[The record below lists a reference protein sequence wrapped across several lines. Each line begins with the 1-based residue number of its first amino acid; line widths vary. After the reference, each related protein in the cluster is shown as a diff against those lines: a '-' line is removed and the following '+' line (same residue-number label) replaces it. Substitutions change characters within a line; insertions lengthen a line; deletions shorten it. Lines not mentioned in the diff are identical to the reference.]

1 MDGQHD
7 LLVMGAGTAG
17 LPAAIFA
24 ARRGMRVLLV
34 EKLDRVGG
42 TLHVAQGQLAAA
54 GTSLQRERGI
64 EDSPE
69 LHFADV
75 MRISRGTA
83 NEEMVRL
90 AVGAAAGTIEWLRS
104 AGFAFHPDSPGYVSA
119 HEGYSR
125 PRSHWGLERG
135 LSILRTMERELAP
148 HLASGAVELR
158 LGTGMERLL
167 VDGDTRVAGA
177 VLRGPDGVAREAR
190 ARQVAIT
197 TGGYGGNPALFE
209 RLEGLPLYGPL
220 PRPASGEGVEAALA
234 AGAALRNPGH
244 FLPGFGGIEDEP
256 GSRRIVA
263 ADRPVLQP
271 RLRLPWEIYVNRD
284 GRRFVAEDEAGADIR
299 ERALRA
305 QPGLA
310 FWIVY
315 DARIEREAPPL
326 LPSFDA
332 ARLERCFATHPSFL
346 RAATLED
353 LARRAGIGAA
363 GLAATVDAY
372 NAAVL
377 RGGGDALGRAHMP
390 LPIAEPPFLA
400 LRNHGMAVK
409 SAGGVDVDARLRVR
423 RPDGRSFENLHAA
436 GETIGGGLLSGN
448 AFVGGMSLTPWMSF
462 GRMIGESVAR

>member
-167 VDGDTRVAGA
+167 VDGDTRVAG
-177 VLRGPDGVAREAR
+177 VGPDGVAREAR

>member
-1 MDGQHD
+1 MDGHD
-7 LLVMGAGTAG
+7 LLVLGAGTAG

-54 GTSLQRERGI
+54 GTSLQHERGI

-83 NEEMVRL
+83 NAPMVRL
-90 AVGAAAGTIEWLRS
+90 AVEAAAPTIEWLRS

-135 LSILRTMERELAP
+135 LSILSVLERELAP

-158 LGTGMERLL
+158 TGTRLERLL
-167 VDGDTRVAGA
+167 ADGDTRVAGA
-177 VLRGPDGVAREAR
+177 VLRGPDGATREAR
-190 ARQVAIT
+190 ARQVVVT

-220 PRPASGEGVEAALA
+220 PVPASGEGVEAALA
-234 AGAALRNPGH
+234 AGGALRNPGH

-256 GSRRIVA
+256 GTRRIVA

-271 RLRLPWEIYVNRD
+271 RLRQPWEIYVNRD

-305 QPGLA
+305 QPGLV

-315 DARIEREAPPL
+315 DARIAREAPPL
-326 LPSFDA
+326 LPGFDA
-332 ARLERCFATHPSFL
+332 ARLEQRFATHPSFL
-346 RAATLED
+346 RAGTLEA
-353 LARRAGIGAA
+353 LARRAGIDPA
-363 GLAATVDAY
+363 GLAASVADF
-372 NAAVL
+372 NAAVA
-377 RGGGDALGRAHMP
+377 RGGGDALGRAHLR
-390 LPIAEPPFLA
+390 LPIAEPPFVA

-409 SAGGVDVDARLRVR
+409 SAGGVDVDEGLRVR
-423 RPDGRSFENLHAA
+423 RPDGRVFSNLYAA

-462 GRMIGESVAR
+462 GRMIGQSVAA